1 MPYVEATGAKLYF
14 EESGEGHP
22 IIFIHEFASDIR
34 GWEHQLR
41 HFSRS
46 YRCVAYNAR
55 GYPPSDVPADASSYG
70 WESAVD
76 DIEAVMHGLSIE
88 RAHLVGLSMGGYAA
102 LQFGL
107 RHPEKVSA
115 ICAAAVG
122 SGSHPAQR
130 DAWLRETSVLA
141 RIFSDRGM
149 EGIAERIARG
159 PTRIQ
164 LQHKDPKGWQEFVV
178 RLREL
183 SPRGLSHTMARC
195 QALRPSL
202 HDLRDQLSEMML
214 PVLLAVGDEDVAC
227 LETNLMLKPVLPDA
241 GLWIVPNT
249 GHGINLE
256 QPAAF
261 NAQLENFLAAVESG
275 IWRRGSSRSELHPVL
290 QLQRRA
296 TTARVTHADSGMSSP
311 ESKLVTIS
319 RV

>member
-41 HFSRS
+41 HFSGN
-46 YRCVAYNAR
+46 YRCIAYNAR
-55 GYPPSDVPADASSYG
+55 GYPLSDVPADASLYG
-70 WESAVD
+70 WEFAVD
-76 DIEAVMHGLSIE
+76 DIEAVMRGLSIE

-107 RHPEKVSA
+107 RHPEKVTA
-115 ICAAAVG
+115 ICAAAAG

-164 LQHKDPKGWQEFVV
+164 LLHKDPKAWQEFVAC
-178 RLREL
+178 LREL

-202 HDLRDQLSEMML
+202 HDLRDELSEMMI

-227 LETNLMLKPVLPDA
+227 LETNLMLKSVLPNA

-261 NAQLENFLAAVESG
+261 DAQLENFLAAVESE
-275 IWRRGSSRSELHPVL
+275 IWRRGSPRSEFDPVL

-296 TTARVTHADSGMSSP
+296 ATACVTHTDSEMNSS